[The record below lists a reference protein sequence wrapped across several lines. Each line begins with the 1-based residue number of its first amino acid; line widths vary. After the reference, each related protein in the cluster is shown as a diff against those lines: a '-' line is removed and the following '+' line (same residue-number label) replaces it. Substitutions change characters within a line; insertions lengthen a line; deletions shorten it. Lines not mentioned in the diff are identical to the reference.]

1 MENCKMSPDEGGVC
15 ENGCAAA
22 TGVKLYQLVPENMS
36 LMESYV
42 LKTANG
48 KLIVIDGGINGN
60 GRDRLPYLSAGRA
73 ARDCRCGRGRIF

>member
-1 MENCKMSPDEGGVC
+1 MIRVVFMENCKMSPDEGGVC
-15 ENGCAAA
+15 ENGCAA

-48 KLIVIDGGINGN
+48 KLIVIDGT
-60 GRDRLPYLSAGRA
+60 
-73 ARDCRCGRGRIF
+73 